1 VKIEAIKIQEPTL
14 PTEVKVKTGRPPEP
28 GESVSLRPPPKITR
42 EQLAQAKERAES
54 DFKIVKEMVR
64 KSSPTS
70 QYPPLDGVDRIAAL
84 FGGF

>member
-1 VKIEAIKIQEPTL
+1 MKIEAIKTQEPTL

-42 EQLAQAKERAES
+42 EELIQAKERAES
-54 DFKIVKEMVR
+54 DFKLVKEMVR
-64 KSSPTS
+64 KASPTS

-84 FGGF
+84 FGGS